1 MSRLPRAFPG
11 STLLLAALLASAC
24 APKPASIRIS
34 ETKMKVYGLGR
45 VVPIQ
50 GDVVDGKGQVVAG
63 RTVEWS
69 SSNPKVATIDKATG
83 SLKTVAPGKTVVTAR
98 IEKPPLE
105 ATVPV
110 EVFDVALVNVIPP
123 RTTLAGP
130 AGSRFPLA
138 FEVKDSKGAKLGL
151 PAKWESSAPKV
162 ATVDG
167 SGVVTSAGEGSTTI
181 TAKVGDVPG
190 ASEVVVVFRTI
201 DSLVASPLTIPLKV
215 GELSRV
221 TLVARD
227 PEGAAIPDVA
237 ATWTTSDPK
246 VATCSGG
253 MVLGVAPGSATV
265 RASCGD
271 KFAEV
276 SVIVF

>member
-1 MSRLPRAFPG
+1 MSRLTRALPG
-11 STLLLAALLASAC
+11 STLLLAALLAAAC
-24 APKPASIRIS
+24 APKPAAIRLS
-34 ETKMKVYGLGR
+34 ETRMKVYGLGR

-50 GDVVDGKGQVVAG
+50 GDVVDAKGQVVAG

-69 SSNPKVATIDKATG
+69 SSNPKVATVDKATG
-83 SLKTVAPGKTVVTAR
+83 SLKTVAAGKAVVTAR
-98 IEKPPLE
+98 IAEPPLE

-110 EVFDVALVNVIPP
+110 EVFDVAIVSVIPA

-130 AGSRFPLA
+130 AGSKFALTYLA
-138 FEVKDSKGAKLGL
+138 KDSKGAPLDL
-151 PAKWESSAPKV
+151 PARWDSAAPKV

-167 SGVVTSAGEGSTTI
+167 NGVVTSVGEGSTTV

-227 PEGAAIPDVA
+227 PQGASIPDIA
-237 ATWTTSDPK
+237 ASWTTSDPK

-253 MVLGVAPGSATV
+253 MVLGVAPGTATI
-265 RASCGD
+265 RAVCGD
-271 KFAEV
+271 NAAEV

>member
-1 MSRLPRAFPG
+1 
-11 STLLLAALLASAC
+11 
-24 APKPASIRIS
+24 
-34 ETKMKVYGLGR
+34 MKVYGLGR
-45 VVPIQ
+45 IVSIQ
-50 GDVVDGKGQVVAG
+50 GDVVDARGQVVAG

-69 SSNPKVATIDKATG
+69 SSNTKVATIDKATG
-83 SLKTVAPGKTVVTAR
+83 SIKTVAAGKTVVTAK
-98 IEKPPLE
+98 IGDPPLE

-110 EVFDVALVNVIPP
+110 EVFDVAIVSVVPA

-130 AGSRFPLA
+130 AGSKFPLS
-138 FEVKDSKGAKLGL
+138 FVVKDGKGAPLDL
-151 PAKWESSAPKV
+151 PAKWESSAPGV

-167 SGVVTSAGEGSTTI
+167 SGVVTSVAEGSTTV

-190 ASEVVVVFRTI
+190 ASEIVVVFRTI

-227 PEGAAIPDVA
+227 PQGAPIPDIA
-237 ATWTTSDPK
+237 ASWTTSDPK

-253 MVLGVAPGSATV
+253 MVLGIAPGSATI
-265 RASCGD
+265 RASCGE
-271 KFAEV
+271 KAAEV